1 MRCCLLLAFP
11 ITIGL
16 VSAPSGA
23 EFVLISGTKHA
34 SGSVT
39 DFSGFDSF
47 SLTEPVPVGFD
58 VLGGNAESPGMWSNS
73 GAGSLTEISSSF
85 ISVIGDAM
93 GNTPLDSGATMSALA
108 SGTVTFTIE
117 RTKLVHW
124 DFFTI
129 VPDGAFASIE
139 LVGPGGVVPA
149 GDVALVPGEYTI
161 TGMAGYTDLF
171 LTASDDS
178 PHARYYS
185 TLENIP
191 APGAAG
197 LLAMGSLFVRSR
209 RRR

>member
-1 MRCCLLLAFP
+1 MRCYLLPALTVAF
-11 ITIGL
+11 GL
-16 VSAPSGA
+16 VALPSNA

-39 DFSGFDSF
+39 DFSGTDSF
-47 SLTEPVPVGFD
+47 TLTEPVPAGFD
-58 VLGGNAESPGMWSNS
+58 VLGGNAETPGMWSNS

-93 GNTPLDSGATMSALA
+93 GNTPLDGGATMSALA
-108 SGTVTFTIE
+108 SGTVTFTVE
-117 RTKLVHW
+117 RTKLVLW
-124 DFFTI
+124 DYFTI
-129 VPDGAFASIE
+129 VPDGAFASVE
-139 LVGPGGVVPA
+139 LVGPGGVVPL
-149 GDVALVPGEYTI
+149 GEVFLLPGEYTI

-185 TLENIP
+185 TLENVP
-191 APGAAG
+191 APGSVAMAG
-197 LLAMGSLFVRSR
+197 LVLLTRSR